1 MFKSKT
7 IEHNA
12 AICHNEDDLR
22 AALREIEEI
31 EGDPTFFIEID
42 FPGIGKQRIN
52 IFDDV
57 PLQIECSTED

>member
-7 IEHNA
+7 IEYTRA
-12 AICHNEDDLR
+12 TCHNEDDLR
-22 AALREIEEI
+22 AALRELEELDG
-31 EGDPTFFIEID
+31 EPAFFIELE
-42 FPGIGKQRIN
+42 FPGIGKQRVK